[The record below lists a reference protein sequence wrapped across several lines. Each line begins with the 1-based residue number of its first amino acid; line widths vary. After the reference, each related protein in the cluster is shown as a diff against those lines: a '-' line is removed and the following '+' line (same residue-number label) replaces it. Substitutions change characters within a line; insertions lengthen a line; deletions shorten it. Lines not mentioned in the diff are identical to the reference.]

1 MLLLVH
7 LTGCM
12 VPDDQTNER
21 EEAEVS
27 QMMES
32 QTLTID
38 TSRELFRIT
47 TKKRKQSVNV
57 KIIPLGT
64 FEYSI
69 QYLDLTIK
77 ANDFPVKKNSNESFQ
92 ITLPKEFQEEE
103 LEIKLY
109 VSSDQPIY
117 LNKKRYDDSTATVFL
132 KKQTIVL

>member
-1 MLLLVH
+1 
-7 LTGCM
+7 
-12 VPDDQTNER
+12 
-21 EEAEVS
+21 
-27 QMMES
+27 MMES